1 MRKILLIA
9 VSVIVLTSLTAACG
23 KDSAKKTGE
32 VVATVDGKEITTE
45 DIKKRLGPNAG
56 RMHELLADE
65 QVRKEL
71 LDDLISNKLIIEDA
85 KKKGLDK
92 DQAFIQ
98 KVEDFKNTELTKTY
112 SDKEVTEKSRVSEAE
127 LMDYIKKNE
136 DAIKTE
142 VKANH
147 ILVKT
152 EAEAKDVL
160 AMLAK
165 GENFAKLAATVSVDT
180 RNNKT
185 GGDLGPINIRDIPA
199 EAAELE
205 KLVLSLKAGESG
217 MLKGRFGFSV
227 IKVTSKKINKD
238 VKIDN
243 ELQLRLQDKLVK
255 LKRQQAFDN
264 TTKDLRSK
272 AKVAIKEDVLKKLTE
287 APKAQGEKK

>member
-1 MRKILLIA
+1 
-9 VSVIVLTSLTAACG
+9 
-23 KDSAKKTGE
+23 
-32 VVATVDGKEITTE
+32 
-45 DIKKRLGPNAG
+45 
-56 RMHELLADE
+56 MHELLADE

-112 SDKEVTEKSRVSEAE
+112 LDKEVTEKSRVSEAE

-227 IKVTSKKINKD
+227 IKVTSK
-238 VKIDN
+238 
-243 ELQLRLQDKLVK
+243 R
-255 LKRQQAFDN
+255 
-264 TTKDLRSK
+264 
-272 AKVAIKEDVLKKLTE
+272 
-287 APKAQGEKK
+287 

>member
-9 VSVIVLTSLTAACG
+9 AAIAVAASLTAACG
-23 KDSAKKTGE
+23 KDGGKKTGE
-32 VVATVDGKEITTE
+32 VVATVNGKEITTE

-56 RMHELLADE
+56 RMHELFADE

-71 LDDLISNKLIIEDA
+71 LDDIIATELILEDA
-85 KKKGLDK
+85 RKKGHDK
-92 DQAFIQ
+92 NPELIQ
-98 KVEDFKNTELTKTY
+98 KVEDFRNAELMNIYRNKEIIEKNT
-112 SDKEVTEKSRVSEAE
+112 VSEAE
-127 LMDYIKKNE
+127 LTDYIKKNE
-136 DAIKTE
+136 DNIRTE
-142 VKANH
+142 VKASH

-160 AMLAK
+160 AKLAK
-165 GENFAKLAATVSVDT
+165 GENFAKLAATISLDT

-227 IKVTSKKINKD
+227 IKVTSKKVNKA

-243 ELQLRLQDKLVK
+243 ELQFRLQDKLAK
-255 LKRQQAFDN
+255 LKRQQALDN
-264 TTKDLRSK
+264 TVKDLRSK
-272 AKVAIKEDVLKKLTE
+272 ARVAIKEDVLKKLSE
-287 APKAQGEKK
+287 APKGAGEKK

>member
-112 SDKEVTEKSRVSEAE
+112 LDKEVTEKSRVSEAE

>member
-9 VSVIVLTSLTAACG
+9 VSVVVLTSLTAACG
-23 KDSAKKTGE
+23 KDGGKKAGE

-112 SDKEVTEKSRVSEAE
+112 LDKEVTEKSRVSEAE

-205 KLVLSLKAGESG
+205 KLILSLKAGESG

-264 TTKDLRSK
+264 AVKDLRSK